1 MSDQTTSQRAPRG
14 LLALLTAAA
23 FLIFTQA
30 FMIAPVLPR
39 LAEVFDTTT
48 GVVGLAVPAYLV
60 PYGVM
65 TLLWGPLSDRVGRR
79 PVILGSLAAFVVLTA
94 ATALVDTAGGF
105 IAMRVATAIGASG
118 VVPIALALI
127 GDLFPYQQRG
137 RALGWMFGGMAGGT
151 AFGAAG
157 GALAEPLI
165 GWAGLFLA
173 AAAGGLVLLLLV
185 LGARALPAIPRP
197 DFPPPVRAVAAGYAA
212 LLGTARGRRT
222 YGYVLLNAVLQ
233 SGVYTWLGVYLTQ
246 RFGLGEVGI
255 GLALLGYGIP
265 GFLLGPVIGRVA
277 DRYGRARIIPAG
289 VALGA
294 LCALA
299 LAAPLPLIAVQV
311 AIISLSLGYDMTQP
325 PLGGIVT
332 DLPGNR
338 GQAMGLNVFTLFTGL
353 GLGALAFQALLP
365 AGFPVALGVFGV
377 GGLLAA
383 AIAVPLFR
391 SERPRIPTQSP
402 A

>member
-1 MSDQTTSQRAPRG
+1 MPDQTTSQRAPRG

-48 GVVGLAVPAYLV
+48 GVVGLAIPAYLV

-94 ATALVDTAGGF
+94 VTALVDTAGGF

-137 RALGWMFGGMAGGT
+137 RALGWLFGGMAGGT

-165 GWAGLFLA
+165 G
-173 AAAGGLVLLLLV
+173 
-185 LGARALPAIPRP
+185 
-197 DFPPPVRAVAAGYAA
+197 
-212 LLGTARGRRT
+212 
-222 YGYVLLNAVLQ
+222 
-233 SGVYTWLGVYLTQ
+233 
-246 RFGLGEVGI
+246 
-255 GLALLGYGIP
+255 
-265 GFLLGPVIGRVA
+265 
-277 DRYGRARIIPAG
+277 
-289 VALGA
+289 
-294 LCALA
+294 
-299 LAAPLPLIAVQV
+299 
-311 AIISLSLGYDMTQP
+311 
-325 PLGGIVT
+325 
-332 DLPGNR
+332 
-338 GQAMGLNVFTLFTGL
+338 
-353 GLGALAFQALLP
+353 
-365 AGFPVALGVFGV
+365 
-377 GGLLAA
+377 
-383 AIAVPLFR
+383 
-391 SERPRIPTQSP
+391 
-402 A
+402 